1 MRPIIR
7 TAAAAAALALVS
19 SGCSAAG
26 DSEPT
31 PTQTVTVTAQPSEE
45 KSDTVVVSVGAR
57 WLPEGQDDVR
67 EMPARLSVS
76 SNGKVIHKEDMAL
89 LPSSNSEEWLM
100 REFEVLRG
108 TEMTVIVQGQSN
120 RMPSSAW
127 VGCGIHAEDQVLSTE
142 DSGDGPH
149 LFSKCEVT
157 VP

>member
-7 TAAAAAALALVS
+7 TAATAAALALVA

-45 KSDTVVVSVGAR
+45 RSDTVVVSVGAR
-57 WLPEGQDDVR
+57 WLPQGQDDVR

-76 SNGKVIHKEDMAL
+76 SNGKVIHKEESVL

-100 REFEVLRG
+100 RKFEVLRG
-108 TEMTVIVQGQSN
+108 TEMTVLLSGNSR
-120 RMPSSAW
+120 RMPASAW

-142 DSGDGPH
+142 DSGDGAH
-149 LFSKCEVT
+149 LLAKCEAT
-157 VP
+157 IP